1 VSCGVDQPSTQDP
14 RRGEPGVT
22 DFDLRFGRSHQ
33 SQPLLVP
40 SSPPDQS
47 LRSAPRPLPRVNL
60 LAVDVGHLSLTKTV
74 EKGLPGMLREHV
86 EFFNDDDDS
95 PRRRRREKR
104 EEVRR

>member
-1 VSCGVDQPSTQDP
+1 VVLISRAHQLQLTV
-14 RRGEPGVT
+14 REVT
-22 DFDLRFGRSHQ
+22 
-33 SQPLLVP
+33 PIT
-40 SSPPDQS
+40 
-47 LRSAPRPLPRVNL
+47 ATPRPVVSTGPVFTLCTTSTTSCQL
-60 LAVDVGHLSLTKTV
+60 DAVKVGHLSLTKTV